1 MKFQSSL
8 LILNGLSLALL
19 SLTTANSAVSRPLPE
34 ITPASSASSY
44 NCYVVTESGRAF
56 DLSSLCSASPASTQ
70 TSPSSISPSGSYPSR
85 GYPTGNRE
93 RQSPD
98 QVSATSP
105 RSLLVNRKTPAALRR
120 TQSPQSGSLPGAY
133 PTNQNT
139 RSTSLPSNWSYLPE
153 SYFSSGSSS
162 TSAGLSSGDSSSGTV
177 QVDGYHRKDGTY
189 VQPHTRSAP
198 GKK

>member
-8 LILNGLSLALL
+8 LILNGLALALL

-56 DLSSLCSASPASTQ
+56 DLSSLCGEAPPTPQS
-70 TSPSSISPSGSYPSR
+70 SPSSISPSGSYPSR
-85 GYPTGNRE
+85 GYPT
-93 RQSPD
+93 
-98 QVSATSP
+98 
-105 RSLLVNRKTPAALRR
+105 VNRKTPSAIRR
-120 TQSPQSGSLPGAY
+120 TQSPQSGSVPGAY
-133 PTNQNT
+133 ANNQNT
-139 RSTSLPSNWSYLPE
+139 SSTSLPSNWSYLPE

-177 QVDGYHRKDGTY
+177 QVEGYHRKDGTY